1 MAGRAKLRLVTAR
14 DELDQM
20 IEPWEWTVSP
30 DANIDLD
37 VGVDRDDVM
46 GKVHEALEADLRA
59 HGVGGVAYDED
70 RCRLGST
77 FQVHL
82 DPERKPSITDAVE
95 AGREIF
101 AAAFVSAGVSGDV
114 VAVTAVRGGDAA
126 QLP

>member
-1 MAGRAKLRLVTAR
+1 
-14 DELDQM
+14 
-20 IEPWEWTVSP
+20 VSP
-30 DANIDLD
+30 DSNIDLD
-37 VGVDRDDVM
+37 VGVDCYDVM

-95 AGREIF
+95 AGREIL
-101 AAAFVSAGVSGDV
+101 AAAFASAGVSGDV